1 MKTCHLYARVSS
13 AEQDTAAQ
21 LLRLHIAAK
30 MYPDHTVKIWEDT
43 ASGGTPWRDRALK
56 PLLKSAI
63 KGDVLIVPEISRIGR
78 STADVLDFISHCAQ
92 AHIILRVDK
101 SNLTIGQDMQSKIIT
116 TIMALAAEIE
126 RDFLRARTR
135 EGMAQARASGKQIG
149 RPTGP
154 AKHHPLDDKA
164 AIIRDLLTR
173 QLPKASICKLLPCT
187 IRQLNTHIARHQ
199 NG

>member
-30 MYPDHTVKIWEDT
+30 AYPEHTVKIWEDT
-43 ASGGTPWRDRALK
+43 ASGGTPWRQRALA
-56 PLLKSAI
+56 PLLKAAL

-78 STADVLDFISHCAQ
+78 STADVLDYIAHCAE

-126 RDFLRARTR
+126 RDFLRSRTR
-135 EGMAQARASGKQIG
+135 EGMAQARAAGKQIG

-154 AKHHPLDDKA
+154 AKTHPLDEKTDVIAELIAK
-164 AIIRDLLTR
+164 
-173 QLPKASICKLLPCT
+173 QLPKASICKLIPCT
-187 IRQLNTHIARHQ
+187 IRQLNTHIARRLRV
-199 NG
+199 